1 MLIEAWKGWVEQ
13 AVEVTGTLPPGNA
26 PGETKWQSRKAS
38 PLKKEI
44 KLTNAKPVNVP
55 IETLIDGVGVSLSSI
70 LMPHLLLSHL
80 LLSPLNHCDQ

>member
-1 MLIEAWKGWVEQ
+1 MIHPSTLLFKLSAWPHFAQVLIEAWKGWVEQ

-55 IETLIDGVGVSLSSI
+55 IETLIDGVGI
-70 LMPHLLLSHL
+70 
-80 LLSPLNHCDQ
+80 